1 MPEPD
6 ELEISFPEGSE
17 TLRVV
22 SLGENT
28 YRLQDSSF
36 VADVFY
42 GDVIEVVR
50 HLDGASV
57 FVRVVSRSGL
67 KITSAILTVAVQEA
81 PELQSLLDR
90 VMALGG
96 NWERAFGGCL
106 IVHLPLNAPMDVE
119 GELRALTESKAGRV

>member
-1 MPEPD
+1 MAELD
-6 ELEISFPEGSE
+6 EMEISFPEGSE

-22 SLGENT
+22 PVAENV

-36 VADVFY
+36 VGDVFY

-50 HLDGASV
+50 QSDGTAE

-67 KITSAILTVAVQEA
+67 KITSAILTAAVQEA

-90 VMALGG
+90 VMTLGG
-96 NWERAFGGCL
+96 NWERAFGGYL
-106 IVHLPLNAPMDVE
+106 IVHLPPDAPMDVE
-119 GELRALTESKAGRV
+119 QELRALSESKAGQA